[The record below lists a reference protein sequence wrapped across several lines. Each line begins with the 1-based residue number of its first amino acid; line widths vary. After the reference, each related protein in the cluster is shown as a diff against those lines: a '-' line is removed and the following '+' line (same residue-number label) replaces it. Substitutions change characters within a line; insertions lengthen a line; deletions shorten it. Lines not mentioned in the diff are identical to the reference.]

1 MKIGFIDCSSNTI
14 DGFAIAGKECEG
26 QADVELVRV
35 TAPDILKAPVCAKK
49 AFSEHSTDAA
59 IIYFE
64 CADEDA
70 DALALIHEKMI
81 DVEIEHGKFAFFCVI
96 LGNASEELVQE
107 RIADVVKRVLQH
119 ARSAPSIGQA
129 LDWMTGAATVMSG
142 ETAPSV
148 PPSESEPMSFL
159 EEEPGMHKLF

>member
-1 MKIGFIDCSSNTI
+1 MKIGFIDCASNTI

-35 TAPDILKAPVCAKK
+35 TAPDLLKAPVCAKK
-49 AFSEHSTDAA
+49 AFSENGADAA
-59 IIYFE
+59 IVYFE

-107 RIADVVKRVLQH
+107 RIADVVKRVLEH
-119 ARSAPSIGQA
+119 SRSGSTIGQA
-129 LDWMTGAATVMSG
+129 LDWMTGAATAMSE
-142 ETAPSV
+142 ETVSS
-148 PPSESEPMSFL
+148 PPASESEPMSFM
-159 EEEPGMHKLF
+159 EDEGIHKLF